1 MYALGMDTSHA
12 FLVICL
18 MKDDK
23 VIDAV
28 QMFGRLRQ
36 SQLLV
41 MEVRKMFDRQ
51 NLAAKDI
58 DALVVTR
65 GPGSYTGVRIAMT
78 FAKVLASVGEKKL
91 YTLSTLQLYA
101 GLEDCY
107 SIIDARAK
115 RVYVGRYKDGR
126 PLMEDTIYT
135 NDKMKEIVSD
145 GTKVVGDLH
154 LFGREDAYGD
164 LCRNFVLLRD
174 QWTPVENVDLLAPS
188 YLKSNEEYL

>member
-1 MYALGMDTSHA
+1 
-12 FLVICL
+12 
-18 MKDDK
+18 
-23 VIDAV
+23 
-28 QMFGRLRQ
+28 
-36 SQLLV
+36 
-41 MEVRKMFDRQ
+41 
-51 NLAAKDI
+51 
-58 DALVVTR
+58 
-65 GPGSYTGVRIAMT
+65 MT
-78 FAKVLASVGEKKL
+78 FAKVLASNAEKKL

-115 RVYVGRYKDGR
+115 RVYVGRYKDGK

>member
-23 VIDAV
+23 VLDAV

-78 FAKVLASVGEKKL
+78 FAKVLASNAEKKL

-101 GLEDCY
+101 GLEDRY

-115 RVYVGRYKDGR
+115 RVYVGRYKDGK

>member
-1 MYALGMDTSHA
+1 
-12 FLVICL
+12 
-18 MKDDK
+18 
-23 VIDAV
+23 
-28 QMFGRLRQ
+28 
-36 SQLLV
+36 
-41 MEVRKMFDRQ
+41 
-51 NLAAKDI
+51 
-58 DALVVTR
+58 
-65 GPGSYTGVRIAMT
+65 MT

-115 RVYVGRYKDGR
+115 RVYVGRYKDGK